1 MRTVKRTKPTFFTR
15 ADEFRQWLILHHD
28 EKNEV
33 LVGIYRKGAGRDG
46 MSYAEAVDEALCFGW
61 IDGVT
66 HKVDEV
72 SYAIRFTPRRA
83 HSNWSLTN
91 VRNVS
96 RLVKS
101 GKMHPAGAKAFDA
114 REEKRTGVYSFEQAA
129 KELPPSYEQEF
140 RSNAAAWKFF
150 QAQPPYYRRLLTH
163 KVVSPKQEAT
173 RRRWLN
179 RLIEASAAGR
189 RLE

>member
-1 MRTVKRTKPTFFTR
+1 MRTANRTKPIFFIR
-15 ADEFRQWLILHHD
+15 AAEFRQWLTRHYDH
-28 EKNEV
+28 EKEV

-66 HKVDEV
+66 HKVDEI
-72 SYAIRFTPRRA
+72 SYAIRFTPRKAR
-83 HSNWSLTN
+83 SNWSLIN

-96 RLVKS
+96 RLMKA
-101 GKMHPAGAKAFDA
+101 GQLHPAGVKAFEA

-140 RSNAAAWKFF
+140 RSNVAAWKFF
-150 QAQPPYYRRLLTH
+150 QAQAPYYRRLLTH
-163 KVVSPKQEAT
+163 KVVSPKQEVT

-189 RLE
+189 RVE